1 MADYLAEWT
10 TRGEWGRT
18 VGKEAE
24 GTGTQALF
32 DKVNELV
39 RQGNVRRIVVT
50 DRNDRKVLDI
60 PINAG
65 VIAAVIA
72 PMLTTVG
79 AAFAVIGGW
88 RIKVDHTE
96 PEVVNGD
103 AEDVVKGE

>member
-1 MADYLAEWT
+1 
-10 TRGEWGRT
+10 

-50 DRNDRKVLDI
+50 DRTDRKVLDI

-72 PMLTTVG
+72 PTLTVAGT
-79 AAFAVIGGW
+79 ALAVLGGW
-88 RIKVDHTE
+88 RVKVEHTE
-96 PEVVNGD
+96 PEVVNGEPGPATD
-103 AEDVVKGE
+103 PGTASSNQ